1 MSTAVGR
8 RTFPAKTPVRKL
20 DIVVPMLASDDE
32 RIREL
37 ASKRV
42 VCAGVDADTDRV
54 VWWVDVGVVI
64 IVTGVVFEI
73 DGGEQVFTI
82 SGADL
87 GLGGVK
93 GTQACSVGGG
103 WRWLA

>member
-20 DIVVPMLASDDE
+20 DIVVPILARDDE

-37 ASKRV
+37 ASNRV

-54 VWWVDVGVVI
+54 VWWVDVGVAI
-64 IVTGVVFEI
+64 IVTGAVFEI
-73 DGGEQVFTI
+73 DGGEQVFAV

-93 GTQACSVGGG
+93 GTQACT
-103 WRWLA
+103 

>member
-8 RTFPAKTPVRKL
+8 RTFPAKTPVRKP

-54 VWWVDVGVVI
+54 VWWVDVGVVSV
-64 IVTGVVFEI
+64 VTGVVFEI
-73 DGGEQVFTI
+73 DGGEQVFAV

-87 GLGGVK
+87 GLGEVK
-93 GTQACSVGGG
+93 GTQTCSIGGG